1 MLAYAKHSPISM
13 PTWHLQTPQ
22 TGSAL

>member
-13 PTWHLQTPQ
+13 PNMALQTPQ